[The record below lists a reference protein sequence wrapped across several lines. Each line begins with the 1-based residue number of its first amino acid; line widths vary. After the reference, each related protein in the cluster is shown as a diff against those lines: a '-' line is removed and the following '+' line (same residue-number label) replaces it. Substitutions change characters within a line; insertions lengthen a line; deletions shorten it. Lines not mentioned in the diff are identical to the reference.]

1 MDLKYIIWNY
11 ETKRII
17 SHAIEKFGHTNCLK
31 DSLKKPKLNG
41 HPPV

>member
-1 MDLKYIIWNY
+1 MKQRGY
-11 ETKRII
+11 I

-31 DSLKKPKLNG
+31 DSQRKPQVNG